1 MRYFVEVVIYIIRRG
16 DLLFCHCE
24 RAKQTKQSIILHK
37 VIFTMESLKK
47 CILIDCH
54 DSTSGISQ

>member
-1 MRYFVEVVIYIIRRG
+1 MIYIIRRG

-24 RAKQTKQSIILHK
+24 RVKRTKQSIILHK

-54 DSTSGISQ
+54 DFLRSLAMTQIAKL